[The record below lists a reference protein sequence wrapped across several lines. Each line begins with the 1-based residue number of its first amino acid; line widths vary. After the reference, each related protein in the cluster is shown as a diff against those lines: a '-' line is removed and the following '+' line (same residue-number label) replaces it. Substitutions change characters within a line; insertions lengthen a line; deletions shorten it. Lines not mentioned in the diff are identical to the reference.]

1 MLRTDAINGFLPKD
15 TNVSAAGKDP
25 RPGLSC
31 YALQAML
38 RFAAILAGFVLF
50 AGPLASQPAGPLADL
65 GKLQSDSNAGRLQAL
80 REILKARGI
89 PFEAQTF
96 TSDRGEG
103 TNLIATFGAGGREI
117 VVGAH
122 YDAVKLKDGTLSR
135 GMVDDGAG
143 VIALVR
149 LAEALRGRP
158 LRHRV
163 RVAFFD
169 QEEVG
174 LLGSKAF
181 LAARQPADVA
191 ANVNVDIVAYGDTL
205 VFGGGKGEAND
216 PLVRA
221 LLRVCAARRLSCLEF
236 SPHFPAGDDRSF
248 NAAGIPNISVGFV
261 PAVEAHQLWLLLN
274 GGKDSGLKEGFAP
287 NTLRNMHSP
296 GDTLE
301 KVDPAT
307 IDRTSGLLQDL
318 VLELDST
325 LDGTRAQ
332 GEKRE

>member
-1 MLRTDAINGFLPKD
+1 MLRSL
-15 TNVSAAGKDP
+15 
-25 RPGLSC
+25 L
-31 YALQAML
+31 L
-38 RFAAILAGFVLF
+38 LAGFVLS
-50 AGPLASQPAGPLADL
+50 AGPLASQTAAPAGPLAEL
-65 GKLQSDSNAGRLQAL
+65 AKLQSDSNAGRFQAL
-80 REILKARGI
+80 QEILKARGI
-89 PFEAQTF
+89 PFEVQKFA
-96 TSDRGEG
+96 GEG
-103 TNLIATFGAGGREI
+103 HNLVATFGSGGQEI

-169 QEEVG
+169 QEEIG

-181 LAARQPADVA
+181 VAARQPADVA

-221 LLRVCAARRLSCLEF
+221 LLRVCAARRLDCLGF
-236 SPHFPAGDDRSF
+236 FPHFPAGDDRSF
-248 NAAGIPNISVGFV
+248 NAAGIPNVSIGFV
-261 PAVEAHQLWLLLN
+261 PAAEAHQLWLMLN

-287 NTLRNMHSP
+287 NLLQNMHSL
-296 GDTLE
+296 GDQLE
-301 KVDPAT
+301 KVDPAVVE
-307 IDRTSGLLQDL
+307 RVSGVLLDL
-318 VLELDST
+318 VAELDSV
-325 LDGTRAQ
+325 LDGGKAQ
-332 GEKRE
+332 GDKKE

>member
-1 MLRTDAINGFLPKD
+1 MLRSLAIF
-15 TNVSAAGKDP
+15 
-25 RPGLSC
+25 
-31 YALQAML
+31 AL
-38 RFAAILAGFVLF
+38 FTVC
-50 AGPLASQPAGPLADL
+50 AGPLAAQPAGPLADL
-65 GKLQSDSNAGRLQAL
+65 GKLRSDSNAGRLQAL
-80 REILKARGI
+80 RELLTARGI
-89 PFEAQTF
+89 PFEVQTF
-96 TSDRGEG
+96 TSDGGEG
-103 TNLIATFGAGGREI
+103 HNLAAVFGAGGREI

-163 RVAFFD
+163 RVVFFD
-169 QEEVG
+169 QEELG

-181 LAARQPADVA
+181 VAALKPADVAAVA

-221 LLRVCAARRLSCLEF
+221 LLRVCAARRLACLEF

-248 NAAGIPNISVGFV
+248 NAAGIPNVSIGFV
-261 PAVEAHQLWLLLN
+261 PAADAHQLWLLLN
-274 GGKDSGLKEGFAP
+274 GGKDSGLREGFVP
-287 NTLRNMHSP
+287 DTLHNMHSP
-296 GDTLE
+296 EDTLE

-307 IDRTSGLLQDL
+307 IDRTAGLLQDL

-325 LDGTRAQ
+325 LDSGKAQ
-332 GEKRE
+332 GDRKE

>member
-1 MLRTDAINGFLPKD
+1 MLRSL
-15 TNVSAAGKDP
+15 
-25 RPGLSC
+25 
-31 YALQAML
+31 
-38 RFAAILAGFVLF
+38 AILAVSVLC
-50 AGPLASQPAGPLADL
+50 AGPLAAQPAGPLADL
-65 GKLQSDSNAGRLQAL
+65 GKLRSDSNAGRLQAL
-80 REILKARGI
+80 REILKAHGI
-89 PFEAQTF
+89 PFEVQTF

-103 TNLIATFGAGGREI
+103 HNLVAAFGAGGREI

-122 YDAVKLKDGTLSR
+122 YDAMKLEDGTLSR

-158 LRHRV
+158 LRHRLRIV
-163 RVAFFD
+163 FFD
-169 QEEVG
+169 QEELG

-181 LAARQPADVA
+181 VAALKPADVA

-221 LLRVCAARRLSCLEF
+221 LQRVCAARRLACLEF

-248 NAAGIPNISVGFV
+248 AAAGIPNVSIGFV
-261 PAVEAHQLWLLLN
+261 PAADAHQLWLLLN

-287 NTLRNMHSP
+287 NLLQNMHSP

-325 LDGTRAQ
+325 LDGGRAQ
-332 GEKRE
+332 GDKRE

>member
-1 MLRTDAINGFLPKD
+1 MLL
-15 TNVSAAGKDP
+15 
-25 RPGLSC
+25 
-31 YALQAML
+31 AMFRSL
-38 RFAAILAGFVLF
+38 AFLAGFVLC
-50 AGPLASQPAGPLADL
+50 AGPLAAQAAAPAGPLAEL
-65 GKLQSDSNAGRLQAL
+65 ARLQSDSNAGRLQAL
-80 REILKARGI
+80 QEILKARGI
-89 PFEAQTF
+89 PFEAQKF
-96 TSDRGEG
+96 TSESGGEG
-103 TNLIATFGAGGREI
+103 QNLVATFGSGGREI

-149 LAEALRGRP
+149 LAEALGGRP

-163 RVAFFD
+163 RVVFFD
-169 QEEVG
+169 QEELG

-181 LAARQPADVA
+181 VAALKPADVAAIA
-191 ANVNVDIVAYGDTL
+191 ANVNVDIVAYGETL
-205 VFGGGKGEAND
+205 IFGGGQGEANG

-221 LLRVCAARRLSCLEF
+221 LLRVCAARRLACLEL
-236 SPHFPAGDDRSF
+236 SPHYPAGDDRSF
-248 NAAGIPNISVGFV
+248 NAAGIPNVSVAFV
-261 PAVEAHQLWLLLN
+261 PAADAHQLWLLLN

-287 NTLRNMHSP
+287 NLLQNMHSP

-307 IDRTSGLLQDL
+307 IERTSGLLRDL

-325 LDGTRAQ
+325 LDGGGAQ

>member
-1 MLRTDAINGFLPKD
+1 MLRSL
-15 TNVSAAGKDP
+15 
-25 RPGLSC
+25 
-31 YALQAML
+31 
-38 RFAAILAGFVLF
+38 AILAILVLC
-50 AGPLASQPAGPLADL
+50 AGPLASQPAVPLADL
-65 GKLQSDSNAGRLQAL
+65 GKLRSDSNAGRLQAL
-80 REILKARGI
+80 REILKAHGI
-89 PFEAQTF
+89 PFEVQTF

-103 TNLIATFGAGGREI
+103 HNLVAAFGAGSREI

-122 YDAVKLKDGTLSR
+122 YDAVKLKDGTLSH

-158 LRHRV
+158 LRHRLRIV
-163 RVAFFD
+163 FFD
-169 QEEVG
+169 QEELG

-181 LAARQPADVA
+181 VAALKPADAAVV

-205 VFGGGKGEAND
+205 VFGGGKGEANG

-221 LLRVCAARRLSCLEF
+221 LQRVCAARRLACIEF

-248 NAAGIPNISVGFV
+248 DAAGIPNVSIGFG
-261 PAVEAHQLWLLLN
+261 PAADAHQLWLLLN

-287 NTLRNMHSP
+287 NLLQNMHSP

-301 KVDPAT
+301 KIDPAT

-325 LDGTRAQ
+325 LDGGSAQ
-332 GEKRE
+332 GDKRE

>member
-1 MLRTDAINGFLPKD
+1 
-15 TNVSAAGKDP
+15 
-25 RPGLSC
+25 
-31 YALQAML
+31 ML
-38 RFAAILAGFVLF
+38 RFPAILAVLALC
-50 AGPLASQPAGPLADL
+50 AGPLAAQPAGPLAEL
-65 GKLQSDSNAGRLQAL
+65 GKLRSDSNGGRLQGL
-80 REILKARGI
+80 REILEAHGI
-89 PFEAQTF
+89 PFEVQTF

-103 TNLIATFGAGGREI
+103 HNLVAAFGTGGREI

-122 YDAVKLKDGTLSR
+122 YDAVKLKDGALSR

-163 RVAFFD
+163 RIAFFD

-181 LAARQPADVA
+181 VAALKPADVA
-191 ANVNVDIVAYGDTL
+191 ADVNVDIVAYGDTL
-205 VFGGGKGEAND
+205 VFGGGQGEAND

-221 LLRVCAARRLSCLEF
+221 LQRVCAARRLACLEF

-248 NAAGIPNISVGFV
+248 NAAGIANVSIGFL
-261 PAVEAHQLWLLLN
+261 PALEAHQLWLLLN
-274 GGKDSGLKEGFAP
+274 GGKDSGLAEGFAP
-287 NTLRNMHSP
+287 NVFHNIHSP
-296 GDTLE
+296 GDQLE

-325 LDGTRAQ
+325 LDGGRAQ
-332 GEKRE
+332 GDKRE